1 MADLI
6 DRQAT
11 VDRLKKERSFF
22 KSSEQIGIGLDI
34 ARMIIEE
41 RVQSAQPEIVR
52 CKDCKWWEKQEDS
65 PLGYCNA
72 VKHCHYS
79 RHWEIQIYRRY
90 EPDFFCADGERRSE
104 DE

>member
-1 MADLI
+1 MILI
-6 DRQAT
+6 EKDKAIDAIGE
-11 VDRLKKERSFF
+11 VHPLDYNARST
-22 KSSEQIGIGLDI
+22 KARIEQLPTI
-34 ARMIIEE
+34 
-41 RVQSAQPEIVR
+41 EIVR

-90 EPDFFCADGERRSE
+90 EADFFCKDGKRRSE
-104 DE
+104 NEET

>member
-22 KSSEQIGIGLDI
+22 TRSEQIGIGLDI

-41 RVQSAQPEIVR
+41 RVPSAQPEIVR
-52 CKDCKWWEKQEDS
+52 CGECIAWDDMPISTFDIRFHRCNIHRSLVTANE
-65 PLGYCNA
+65 YC
-72 VKHCHYS
+72 S
-79 RHWEIQIYRRY
+79 R
-90 EPDFFCADGERRSE
+90 GERRRE

>member
-6 DRQAT
+6 
-11 VDRLKKERSFF
+11 ERKAAIKAIEDLQDCYNGFSDTYD
-22 KSSEQIGIGLDI
+22 KACIIGVL
-34 ARMIIEE
+34 EE
-41 RVQSAQPEIVR
+41 VPSAQPEIVR
-52 CKDCKWWEKQEDS
+52 CGECKWWEKQEDS

-104 DE
+104 DDGN